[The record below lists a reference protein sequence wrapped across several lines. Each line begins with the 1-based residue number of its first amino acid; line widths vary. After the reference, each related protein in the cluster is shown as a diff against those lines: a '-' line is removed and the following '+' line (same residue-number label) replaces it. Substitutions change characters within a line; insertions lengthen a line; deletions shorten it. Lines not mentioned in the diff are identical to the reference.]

1 VFNYNDEFCIPT
13 DKEEPSLLIILD
25 IILIKTE
32 NGKLKVYEKSFIV
45 LIFAIN
51 NILRIIVNRLTTS

>member
-1 VFNYNDEFCIPT
+1 MFNYNDEFCIPT